1 MIFIAGITPKI
12 KRLDENPRKCPG
24 CGQQQA
30 SLKRVDHYLNLFF
43 IPVLR
48 VKKGDP
54 FVLCDA
60 CCKGSPQHGDK
71 FPSGSSH
78 AQQQYPICGRELAP
92 DCQYCPFCGKRM

>member
-12 KRLDENPRKCPG
+12 KQLDENPRKCSG
-24 CGQQQA
+24 CGQHQA

-48 VKKGDP
+48 VKKGEP

-60 CCKGSPQHGDK
+60 CCKVPPQHGDK
-71 FPSGSSH
+71 SFSGSFH
-78 AQQQYPICGRELAP
+78 AQKQCPACGRELEP
-92 DCQYCPFCGKRM
+92 NFRYCPFCGKRL

>member
-24 CGQQQA
+24 CGQHQA

-60 CCKGSPQHGDK
+60 CYKVSPRHGDK
-71 FPSGSSH
+71 SFSGSSRT
-78 AQQQYPICGRELAP
+78 QQPCPSCGRELAP
-92 DCQYCPFCGKRM
+92 NFQFCPFCGKRV